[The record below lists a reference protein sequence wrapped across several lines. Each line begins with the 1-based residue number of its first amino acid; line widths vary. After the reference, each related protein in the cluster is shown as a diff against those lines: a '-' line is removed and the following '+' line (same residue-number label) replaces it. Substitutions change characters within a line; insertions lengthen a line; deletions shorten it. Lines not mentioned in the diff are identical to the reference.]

1 MQDKTKITEQQLEIL
16 KSKSGIK
23 RVIACAGSGK
33 TFVLTKSI
41 IETLREGLCRPDE
54 VLAITFTRN
63 AAENMRQ
70 RIKDNLKKKIDFEN
84 IDIFTFNSFGN
95 SIISENSLKLSL
107 GKNYKLINISKSW
120 QLIFNIIGSSKFEK
134 IKIGKNLGKFID
146 DVLKFVWD

>member
-1 MQDKTKITEQQLEIL
+1 MQDKIKITEQQLEIL
-16 KSKSGIK
+16 NSKSGIK

-70 RIKDNLKKKIDFEN
+70 RIKDNLKRKDRF
-84 IDIFTFNSFGN
+84 
-95 SIISENSLKLSL
+95 
-107 GKNYKLINISKSW
+107 
-120 QLIFNIIGSSKFEK
+120 
-134 IKIGKNLGKFID
+134 
-146 DVLKFVWD
+146 